1 MKVSIHFTSCNVH
14 ENYDIEHKKII
25 QTFFIYYHK
34 KIIIFAT
41 IYVNRKFIS
50 QKVCQQAAFSQSE
63 AQGRLLGIGLLP
75 GDCLGECT
83 T

>member
-1 MKVSIHFTSCNVH
+1 MKVSIHLTSCNVY
-14 ENYDIEHKKII
+14 ENYAIQHKKII

-63 AQGRLLGIGLLP
+63 AQGRPAGVGLLP